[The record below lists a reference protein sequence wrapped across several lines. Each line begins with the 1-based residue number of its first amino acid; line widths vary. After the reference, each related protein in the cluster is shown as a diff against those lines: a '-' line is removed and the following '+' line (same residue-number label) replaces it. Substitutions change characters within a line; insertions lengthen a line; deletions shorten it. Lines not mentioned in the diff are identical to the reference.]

1 MIRIPHRFIDRLLPN
16 EYIEHI
22 STLIIGTFNPGNP
35 DFNLLTNQELQ
46 IFEAKSVTNK
56 FQRFSAVRN
65 FYDRPQNRFW
75 KIMDLIANA
84 DFYKERHLNSKNKN
98 GLKYYAGFE
107 RDLIFEYQKEFCRNY
122 GVFLTDIVREI
133 EPESFE
139 NIYDNFPDK
148 GIENA
153 NCIWNTTGIISLIE
167 QYQPNKIIFNFNVSK
182 SIPKISTEL
191 VKIKIQYPEKVF
203 SVLSTSGAAGNSYKD
218 LREDWSQHIQ
228 AIT

>member
-16 EYIEHI
+16 EYIENI
-22 STLIIGTFNPGNP
+22 STVIIGTFNPGNP
-35 DFNLLTNQELQ
+35 NFSLLTNQELQ
-46 IFEAKSVTNK
+46 IFEAKSGTNK
-56 FQRFSAVRN
+56 FQRFNAVRN

-75 KIMDLIANA
+75 KIMDLIANS
-84 DFYKERHLNSKNKN
+84 DFYKERQLNSKNKN

-107 RDLIFEYQKEFCRNY
+107 RDLIFEYQKKFCRNY

-153 NCIWNTTGIISLIE
+153 NCNWNTTGIIKLIE

-182 SIPKISTEL
+182 SIAKISTEL
-191 VKIKIQYPEKVF
+191 IKIKNRYPEKVF
-203 SVLSTSGAAGNSYKD
+203 SVLSTSGAAGNSYKA